1 MFLARYLKFKWLQ
14 RNETRTL
21 NHLVRKRILNHLAK
35 LAKVQVSLQSSL
47 SPVAVTYSVK
57 CIKDNFENTKTITVT
72 SVSYLPLTSNKYLW

>member
-1 MFLARYLKFKWLQ
+1 MSRQQMFLARYLKFKWLQ

-47 SPVAVTYSVK
+47 SPVAVTYK
-57 CIKDNFENTKTITVT
+57 NNFENTKTITIT